1 MWREVYFIVS
11 PHVTETLA
19 GAHTMVFTP
28 WSSHHAGAHGVVTTP
43 HAGSDQ
49 MMQSTKPSGATSSPA
64 AQGGTRR
71 ILEDAVRGVKQ
82 QTFLTRPSMG
92 GYAESAYGLTEAL
105 SWRVCLSMGV

>member
-1 MWREVYFIVS
+1 
-11 PHVTETLA
+11 
-19 GAHTMVFTP
+19 MVFTP

-71 ILEDAVRGVKQ
+71 ILEDAVRARGVVCVRVQ
-82 QTFLTRPSMG
+82 SLFELTNSKPTK
-92 GYAESAYGLTEAL
+92 LAL
-105 SWRVCLSMGV
+105 